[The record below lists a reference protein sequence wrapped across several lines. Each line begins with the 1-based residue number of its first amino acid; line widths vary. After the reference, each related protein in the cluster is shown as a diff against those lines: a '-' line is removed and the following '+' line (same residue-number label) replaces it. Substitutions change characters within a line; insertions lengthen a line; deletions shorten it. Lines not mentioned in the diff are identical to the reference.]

1 MVWRNQA
8 MAKNCP
14 VYGRKVLYTECLE
27 CDNKQECK
35 KRETNNQGIEEMHNH
50 VMKRFTK
57 VN

>member
-1 MVWRNQA
+1 

-14 VYGRKVLYTECLE
+14 VYGRKVLYAECLE

-35 KRETNNQGIEEMHNH
+35 KRESNNQSVEEMHNY